1 MSAEIERLISN
12 MIRVGVVAQLDEAN
26 ARVKMRVNGLV
37 TDWMPFNTG
46 RAGATR
52 TWSAPRIGEQLLVF
66 APYGDTG
73 QAFAGQSVYQ
83 DAHPAPAASMHQEHV
98 VFPDGS
104 TGDYN
109 SASNTLTITVNGGG
123 NVIVNCKH
131 TTINTDDDITVNTK
145 VATVN
150 ASIGTTLNT
159 PITTLTGDLRVVGSI
174 DFGRGLTGREGA
186 RILGDIVSIDAD
198 VIAMSAISLS
208 LHKHR
213 EQGDLQLTTKP
224 V

>member
-1 MSAEIERLISN
+1 MSAEIERLMSN
-12 MIRVGVVAQLDEAN
+12 MIRVGVVAALDEAN

-52 TWSAPRIGEQLLVF
+52 TWSAPRIGEQLVVF

-83 DAHPAPAASMHQEHV
+83 DDYPAPVASMHQEHV
-98 VFPDGS
+98 IFPDGS
-104 TGDYN
+104 TADYN

-131 TTINTDDDITVNTK
+131 TTINTDDDVTVNTK
-145 VATVN
+145 IAIVN
-150 ASIGTTLNT
+150 ASISTTVDT
-159 PITTLTGDLRVVGSI
+159 PITTLTGDLKVVGSI

-186 RILGDIVSIDAD
+186 HISGDIVSIDAD
-198 VIAMSAISLS
+198 VIAMSAISLA